1 VEKPPATIKWG
12 HDTFCLL
19 VNKKPDKIPYVMTK
33 ETYNGYTNYETWNT
47 NLHYSDSFFDIA
59 KEAVEN
65 LDTEAEDF
73 AEDFSLDSL
82 VDDLAQAFEDLVWEI
97 SGVEELPDGIAKDF
111 ALQGLEQVD
120 WLDIAETHLSDFEVL
135 EPFKKA

>member
-1 VEKPPATIKWG
+1 
-12 HDTFCLL
+12 
-19 VNKKPDKIPYVMTK
+19 MTK

-73 AEDFSLDSL
+73 AEDFDYADL
-82 VDDLAQAFEDLVWEI
+82 VENLANTFEELVWEV
-97 SGVEELPDGIAKDF
+97 SGVYDLPDGIAKDF
-111 ALQGLEQVD
+111 AFQGLEQVD
-120 WLDIAETHLSDFEVL
+120 WEDIAETHLSDFEVL
-135 EPFKKA
+135 EPFRKEA

>member
-1 VEKPPATIKWG
+1 
-12 HDTFCLL
+12 
-19 VNKKPDKIPYVMTK
+19 MTK

-47 NLHYSDSFFDIA
+47 NLHYSDTFFDIA

-73 AEDFSLDSL
+73 AEDFDYGDL
-82 VDDLAQAFEDLVWEI
+82 VETLASTFGDLVWEI
-97 SGVEELPDGIAKDF
+97 SGVEDLPDGIAKDF

-120 WLDIAETHLSDFEVL
+120 WEDIAETHLSDFEVL
-135 EPFKKA
+135 EPFRKA

>member
-1 VEKPPATIKWG
+1 
-12 HDTFCLL
+12 
-19 VNKKPDKIPYVMTK
+19 MTK

-47 NLHYSDSFFDIA
+47 NLHYSDTFFDIA

-97 SGVEELPDGIAKDF
+97 SGVEDLPDGIAKDF

-120 WLDIAETHLSDFEVL
+120 WEDIAETHLSDFEVL
-135 EPFKKA
+135 EPFRKA